1 MILKYVGYEKHK
13 CTILNLVKY
22 YSIKQNHENSFYILM
37 QSIKLYIYIYIHFTE
52 LHWVAHGKKNPFLKI
67 LQKIHQLQ
75 IWSKV
80 TKLAADLVSVV
91 KNIF

>member
-22 YSIKQNHENSFYILM
+22 YSIKQNHENSSYILM

-52 LHWVAHGKKNPFLKI
+52 LHGVAHGKKTSLFEN
-67 LQKIHQLQ
+67 
-75 IWSKV
+75 
-80 TKLAADLVSVV
+80 LAKNTSTADMIKSY
-91 KNIF
+91 